1 MLPLQRSRAP
11 QSLHSWWS
19 DSNPGGAA
27 FPIHTLAKP
36 LSKFLHHRAVSSI
49 VAKSRSAPL
58 SKGSLEVLTWYLQS
72 RDKDIGPS
80 TKVLI
85 LQELNRRAQWEPQTW
100 FMVEENVHHAIV
112 QLLGS
117 ANDNILASAC
127 RLLGTLAQWRSGNAA
142 IVDVNPCSNLV
153 WLVTYNDSPVVHKQA
168 VYALSRVGQYSA
180 AGARALIE
188 AGAVS
193 LTSTLLRGECL
204 NKMSV
209 GHSQSQRTTR
219 RMTTN
224 NHNSSSRDRAQL
236 NQPVYSYLSLRR
248 SSPGSMDPTSARKDF
263 YRTADMPQQSYDS
276 GSRAD
281 AIETTRT
288 PMSLDSCVDSTM
300 GVHTVSPEQRPHSIS
315 RPMRNCPEIQCD
327 STPPLSMARG
337 PSLVAQ
343 VIHRADIIEPFILRP
358 TLPPVSMAS
367 QTSKTIIHTVS
378 DYLEDFSTAT
388 LEHDLNVA
396 ESNKRAR
403 LNPPAYSPYPSSPEP
418 MDPISQSPSQPQSPA
433 RGEFLGDHLARREK
447 ASVDTQQSS
456 NASHGGSDSVP
467 AIDEVIAKMR
477 LTMAPESDIGG
488 STTGQNANI
497 SRLPLHNDTVDTE
510 PIIQDRF
517 AQERKH
523 MRLHICN
530 PDFEDGADL
539 DTYIPDVHEPK
550 SDSITLPSK
559 IIHLER
565 KASLVEVVG
574 DSDSDGPAMPKKTQS
589 KKKGRATKEVVEVAP
604 ADHKLVLMIPCAEQ
618 GIQRQQLSHATTFS
632 EALDIIHDTIGHAD
646 VDKKPALLYKLS
658 TAGKQDEASDW
669 AQTPTGRAKVISV
682 KIIVADQYLHSL
694 RMKRG
699 AKMTGPKVNG
709 KQKNHILDLDH
720 TQCGDNEFDDKLD
733 IIDKEQRYLEQ
744 LNSQRGK
751 CQLCGPTKTCKIT
764 VAGAHY
770 HLSNTQLRAWSHS
783 LAVGT
788 HDVTLTTPPNDTLFS
803 MFFENP
809 KAAPVES
816 ASAPIPLAQYMA
828 MNPIN
833 PLGLVP
839 WAMPTMSPPFHGN
852 PTTPIMPTPT
862 PLADWATSS
871 EVCPT
876 LPSSDLADTVS
887 ANSYPEISYFLK
899 KLNELQPRRRLLK
912 CIPKFDE
919 LDFYNI
925 DELVKLGPAA
935 ELAQITSISLGNAT
949 YILENAKR
957 EMKRVDR
964 EIK

>member
-1 MLPLQRSRAP
+1 
-11 QSLHSWWS
+11 
-19 DSNPGGAA
+19 
-27 FPIHTLAKP
+27 
-36 LSKFLHHRAVSSI
+36 
-49 VAKSRSAPL
+49 
-58 SKGSLEVLTWYLQS
+58 
-72 RDKDIGPS
+72 
-80 TKVLI
+80 
-85 LQELNRRAQWEPQTW
+85 
-100 FMVEENVHHAIV
+100 
-112 QLLGS
+112 
-117 ANDNILASAC
+117 
-127 RLLGTLAQWRSGNAA
+127 
-142 IVDVNPCSNLV
+142 
-153 WLVTYNDSPVVHKQA
+153 
-168 VYALSRVGQYSA
+168 
-180 AGARALIE
+180 
-188 AGAVS
+188 
-193 LTSTLLRGECL
+193 
-204 NKMSV
+204 
-209 GHSQSQRTTR
+209 
-219 RMTTN
+219 
-224 NHNSSSRDRAQL
+224 
-236 NQPVYSYLSLRR
+236 
-248 SSPGSMDPTSARKDF
+248 
-263 YRTADMPQQSYDS
+263 
-276 GSRAD
+276 
-281 AIETTRT
+281 
-288 PMSLDSCVDSTM
+288 
-300 GVHTVSPEQRPHSIS
+300 
-315 RPMRNCPEIQCD
+315 
-327 STPPLSMARG
+327 MARG

-604 ADHKLVLMIPCAEQ
+604 ADHSASYVMSFSGVLLHIIIELVLMIPCAEQ

-658 TAGKQDEASDW
+658 TAGKQDEAIRLGSDADW
-669 AQTPTGRAKVISV
+669 AGCCEEVIAAEKDKRKSISV
-682 KIIVADQYLHSL
+682 KIIVADQVSLTHFFFLSFTLLQYLHSL

-783 LAVGT
+783 LVCCFSHLYLMT
-788 HDVTLTTPPNDTLFS
+788 HWLYRLL
-803 MFFENP
+803 EH
-809 KAAPVES
+809 
-816 ASAPIPLAQYMA
+816 
-828 MNPIN
+828 
-833 PLGLVP
+833 
-839 WAMPTMSPPFHGN
+839 TMSLSQHR
-852 PTTPIMPTPT
+852 PTIHCFPC
-862 PLADWATSS
+862 SS
-871 EVCPT
+871 K
-876 LPSSDLADTVS
+876 
-887 ANSYPEISYFLK
+887 I
-899 KLNELQPRRRLLK
+899 RRRPLSSLHL
-912 CIPKFDE
+912 PQF
-919 LDFYNI
+919 LW
-925 DELVKLGPAA
+925 P
-935 ELAQITSISLGNAT
+935 SIWP
-949 YILENAKR
+949 
-957 EMKRVDR
+957 
-964 EIK
+964 